1 MDLKNTITEM
11 KNTIEGINSRLEY
24 AEEWTSD
31 LEDKVVEITQSEQQ
45 KEKRLKN
52 EDSLRDLWNKIKHTN
67 IHMVRVQE
75 GKEREKTTEN
85 LSEEITAEN
94 FPNLVKETDI

>member
-31 LEDKVVEITQSEQQ
+31 LE
-45 KEKRLKN
+45 
-52 EDSLRDLWNKIKHTN
+52 
-67 IHMVRVQE
+67 
-75 GKEREKTTEN
+75 GKEEPCGIGLE
-85 LSEEITAEN
+85 LEVS
-94 FPNLVKETDI
+94 V